1 MPNQPVKQT
10 EQWPRVALRRELY
23 DKLKKRANSINAT
36 IADLLALEERE
47 VRRRLAKGK
56 AELLHHVS
64 GWASGAALSGHIC
77 TLGGLPEP
85 DDQGRLSVKM
95 HVQLKDGDLHNM
107 TFLHQGGSIVILAPT
122 FAEPNRLMVIPIHT
136 VTSDK
141 E

>member
-1 MPNQPVKQT
+1 M
-10 EQWPRVALRRELY
+10 
-23 DKLKKRANSINAT
+23 
-36 IADLLALEERE
+36 
-47 VRRRLAKGK
+47 
-56 AELLHHVS
+56 
-64 GWASGAALSGHIC
+64 
-77 TLGGLPEP
+77 
-85 DDQGRLSVKM
+85 KM